1 MTAGN
6 ARAIISLMADPTDY
20 EKHAK
25 DAVAACIQSDPMAGA
40 TRTVPVM
47 CQQISTA
54 TRMNDAPKDAVIA
67 VCRGSMHAVL
77 LAGQSVPDA
86 AVGLLDALPNMSLMM
101 RSGPEDLMSWVME
114 GVAEATKMAPAEVR
128 EGIRSK
134 IEEKFMG
141 ASSIFDE
148 LCRNADAKK

>member
-1 MTAGN
+1 
-6 ARAIISLMADPTDY
+6 MADPADY
-20 EKHAK
+20 EKQAK
-25 DAVAACIQSDPMAGA
+25 DAVAACIQSDPGAGHA
-40 TRTVPVM
+40 RTVPVM

-54 TRMNDAPKDAVIA
+54 TRMNEAPKDAVIA

-114 GVAEATKMAPAEVR
+114 GVAEATTMAPADVR
-128 EGIRSK
+128 DGIRTK
-134 IEEKFMG
+134 IEEKYMG

-148 LCRNADAKK
+148 LCRAADAKKK